1 MSSMASTSSDI
12 AIMIPGFILLA
23 LGLIQIIFVV
33 LNSKAKN
40 DLKNHIALGV
50 LQIIFGD
57 IVAGILMLIK
67 NKTCRKVGFILS
79 ILTCILLVLMGVVFI
94 ILGSTLFVSIY

>member
-1 MSSMASTSSDI
+1 
-12 AIMIPGFILLA
+12 
-23 LGLIQIIFVV
+23 

-67 NKTCRKVGFILS
+67 NKTCRKVGFVFS
-79 ILTCILLVLMGVVFI
+79 ILTCIGLVLFGLLFI
-94 ILGSTLFVSIY
+94 ILGATVFASIN